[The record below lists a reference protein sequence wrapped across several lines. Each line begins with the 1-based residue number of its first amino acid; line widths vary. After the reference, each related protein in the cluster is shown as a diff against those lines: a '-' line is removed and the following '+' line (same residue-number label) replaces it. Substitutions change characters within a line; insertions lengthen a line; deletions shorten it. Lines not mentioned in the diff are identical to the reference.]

1 MYKVAND
8 ETTVQ
13 ISSFAMWKN
22 KGTRAGDIISISK
35 LKITLLWNSAVW
47 SVATLHSANYSV
59 MYKSKFEVHHSRIT

>member
-35 LKITLLWNSAVW
+35 LKITLLWNSAV
-47 SVATLHSANYSV
+47 
-59 MYKSKFEVHHSRIT
+59 